1 MVENRGIKMEEKEKK
16 QISSEEI
23 VKIALDLI
31 EESKKEG
38 ITLRLIGGPAVRI
51 HSSPMAIEL
60 HKKLKRIEGQE
71 FPDIDFVAP
80 DKERAKI
87 RKFFETRGWKFD
99 SYIFFFTSGVGTRN
113 RQVYRGK
120 VDLDIFY
127 DELDLCHK
135 IDFRNR
141 FNIDFPTASLVDL
154 LLTKLEIVEFTEKD
168 AKDVIVLIR
177 DHKIGDNDAPET
189 INAKYMAKLFAND
202 WGFWYTA
209 TNNLKKVRAA
219 CPMYKQL
226 SEEDI
231 TDVTSKIDQ
240 ILKCIDE
247 EPKTKE
253 WLKRAEVGTK
263 KKWYKEVRL

>member
-1 MVENRGIKMEEKEKK
+1 MGGEEKRY
-16 QISSEEI
+16 ISSEEV

-31 EESKKEG
+31 EEVKKEG
-38 ITLRLIGGPAVRI
+38 ITLRLIGGPALRV
-51 HSSPMAIEL
+51 HSSPMATDL
-60 HKKLKRIEGQE
+60 HKRLRRIEGQE

-80 DKERAKI
+80 DKQRGNV

-99 SYIFFFTSGVGTRN
+99 SYIFFFTSGVGARN
-113 RQVYRGK
+113 RQIYRGK
-120 VDLDIFY
+120 VDVDIFY

-135 IDFRNR
+135 VDFRNR
-141 FNIDFPTASLVDL
+141 FDIDPPTVSLVDL

-168 AKDVIVLIR
+168 AKDVIVLLR
-177 DHKIGDNDAPET
+177 DHKIGDSDMPET

-209 TNNLKKVRAA
+209 TTNLKKIRAA

-226 SEEDI
+226 SEEDVA
-231 TDVTSKIDQ
+231 DVASKIDQ
-240 ILKCIDE
+240 ITKYIDQ

-253 WLKRAEVGTK
+253 WMKRAEIGTK